1 MARSDTGNAV
11 AKHDA
16 ATAQAAQAAVQA
28 GEPARETPG
37 PAATRPAARRAG
49 AARHRGRHHWA
60 TVLALQVLV
69 LLIGA
74 GIWQWL
80 AVRGSLPDI
89 YTSRPTRIVA
99 ALWDGLRDGPLLPAL
114 GITLE
119 ETVVGFVIASA
130 AGILGGI
137 AIYLSPLLER
147 VSRPFLTAANN
158 MPRLALTPLFVIWL
172 GVGTWSHI
180 TLVITMVFF
189 VVLMNTYAGFSAADR
204 DHLVL
209 AKVLGASRRKL
220 FTTFLLPAAV
230 PAIFV
235 GLQLGLTYSF
245 MGAVI
250 GEIITGGQGLGALIS
265 TYSSTFDS
273 AGIFADLLLMAIVA
287 TLLSGLIKAAESRL
301 LAWRRHELRGL
312 GS

>member
-1 MARSDTGNAV
+1 MPGSQAGNAV
-11 AKHDA
+11 GGNASQA
-16 ATAQAAQAAVQA
+16 AAQAPDPGWGDHRPASRRPAV
-28 GEPARETPG
+28 TPG
-37 PAATRPAARRAG
+37 RGARRHGWPA
-49 AARHRGRHHWA
+49 
-60 TVLALQVLV
+60 VVALQLLV

-80 AVRGSLPDI
+80 AVRGTLPDI

-99 ALWDGLRDGPLLPAL
+99 ALWDGLTDGSLLSGL
-114 GITLE
+114 GVTLE
-119 ETVVGFVIASA
+119 ETIIGFAIGSA
-130 AGILGGI
+130 LGILGGI

-147 VSRPFLTAANN
+147 VARPFLTAANN

-180 TLVITMVFF
+180 TLVVTMVFF
-189 VVLMNTYAGFSAADR
+189 VVLMNTYGGFSSSDR

-209 AKVLGASRRKL
+209 AKVLGAPRLKL

-265 TYSSTFDS
+265 TYSATFDS
-273 AGIFADLLLMAIVA
+273 AKVFADLLLMALVA
-287 TLLSGLIKAAESRL
+287 TLLSGFIKAVESRL
-301 LAWRRHELRGL
+301 LGWRRHELRGL